1 MEHGHPEPVHRALRQ
16 GGERADRAVRLR
28 HHNHAHSHLRDHNG
42 EPGRRAR
49 EEARGRAE
57 PRPVRPFEGLGGRT
71 PYLKSSGETWFI
83 QSLNLSTTSS
93 SGVSSMASS
102 KTTPA
107 SAITSSEAKISAPE
121 RMARAMASDGLESTS
136 TVLPSISSLM
146 VAKNV
151 ESLSSVTVMLSIEP
165 PNSLTRLRARSCV
178 RGLTN
183 SWFCS
188 LNKIERASAWP
199 IQIGK

>member
-42 EPGRRAR
+42 EPGCRAR

-57 PRPVRPFEGLGGRT
+57 PGPVRPFEGLGGRT

-93 SGVSSMASS
+93 SGVSS
-102 KTTPA
+102 
-107 SAITSSEAKISAPE
+107 ITSSEAKISAPA
-121 RMARAMASDGLESTS
+121 RTARAMASEGLESIS
-136 TVLPSISSLM
+136 TTRPSITTLM
-146 VAKNV
+146 VAKKV
-151 ESLSSVTVMLSIEP
+151 ESLSSVTVTFSMEP
-165 PNSLTRLRARSCV
+165 PSSVTRLTARSWV
-178 RGLTN
+178 RGRLN
-183 SWFCS
+183 SWFWS
-188 LNKIERASAWP
+188 FMRIDRASGWP
-199 IQIGK
+199 IQIGR